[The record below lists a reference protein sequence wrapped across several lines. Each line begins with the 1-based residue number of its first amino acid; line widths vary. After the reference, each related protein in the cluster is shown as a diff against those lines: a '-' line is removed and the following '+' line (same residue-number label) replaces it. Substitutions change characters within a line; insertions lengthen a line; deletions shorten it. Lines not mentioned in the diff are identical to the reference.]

1 MLVGG
6 VFVPVGRVYGATVVW
21 SEETFEKYKKLLE
34 ASGVEFKGYYVL
46 FTTLADSV
54 GVSYI
59 RFITSDSPIYIGLSN
74 KFDVDVYHH
83 LIFDCDS
90 SMYYY
95 KPVIEDGALSG
106 FTCSIYDVS
115 TTAST
120 SRFYIG
126 GSYVNNGSTSRPDSS
141 RLIVY
146 SNYDIPEI
154 EWDSSLGLWS
164 RTDDLFFYRKA
175 VTGKD
180 EDDTEE
186 SGTSGSSGT
195 SSGSSS
201 STDTGILTQILSS
214 VGSVVASMEKDSEKS
229 EKYFNALIEEQGNN
243 VGAVVSA
250 IGEAVGSVTAS
261 MEKDSEKNEQYY
273 NALIEE
279 QGNNVGT
286 VVSSI
291 EKEGEKT
298 AKYFEALIEEQGKNV
313 GTVVSSIEKEGE
325 KTAKYF
331 EALIEEQGENVG
343 TLISTIEKEGEKTAK
358 YFEEAH
364 PILSGILGGVENIV
378 DVIKDGASK
387 ITDGI
392 IGGVKS
398 IFIPEDGYIEKK
410 IKEMQK
416 EFDSMGVVVYDM
428 SVLFGKSSPIE
439 DITVEIK
446 GTRAVIFDS
455 ASLEYALDKFRPII
469 RGFFMLLLVF
479 YNANQYLGFIGQMGV
494 SVSGFVGVVNGAR
507 GKGGNNE

>member
-1 MLVGG
+1 MLVGC
-6 VFVPVGRVYGATVVW
+6 VFVPVGRVYATETE
-21 SEETFEKYKKLLE
+21 STEEGDSPLWNESIFEKYKKVLIK
-34 ASGVEFKGYYVL
+34 KGFELKEYYVMFL
-46 FTTLADSV
+46 Y
-54 GVSYI
+54 GVDCTVPRI
-59 RFITSDSPIYIGLSN
+59 ATSDSPIYIGYDHPNTTTGMHLDTLNGTVMYVYTPKYSSGTLSS
-74 KFDVDVYHH
+74 FTSY
-83 LIFDCDS
+83 
-90 SMYYY
+90 
-95 KPVIEDGALSG
+95 
-106 FTCSIYDVS
+106 TCS
-115 TTAST
+115 A
-120 SRFYIG
+120 
-126 GSYVNNGSTSRPDSS
+126 GSWCNGNMAGTVCDSS
-141 RLIVY
+141 RLIYY
-146 SNYDIPEI
+146 SNYDIPEMLYDTVAKVYYSSGNLYLYRKSVI
-154 EWDSSLGLWS
+154 GKDDSSTSTGD
-164 RTDDLFFYRKA
+164 TD
-175 VTGKD
+175 
-180 EDDTEE
+180 
-186 SGTSGSSGT
+186 TSGSSGT
-195 SSGSSS
+195 SSGS

-261 MEKDSEKNEQYY
+261 MEKDSEKNEQYF

-446 GTRAVIFDS
+446 GTRVVIFDS